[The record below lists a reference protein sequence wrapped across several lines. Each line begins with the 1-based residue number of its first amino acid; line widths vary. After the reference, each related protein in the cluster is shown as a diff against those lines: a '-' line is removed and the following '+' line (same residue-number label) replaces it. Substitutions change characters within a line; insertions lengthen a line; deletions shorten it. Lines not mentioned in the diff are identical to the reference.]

1 MFNTV
6 LEVVWL
12 TFEQYINNPMGKNNA
27 VFSGR
32 ELFRAKY
39 IDALD
44 KLYVREGGKIDYVLY
59 TKGDNYYIYLKI
71 PSEVV
76 ENFYYDVV
84 VEFYPSSGSISN
96 SKSLSDY
103 DVRFFSNDPSFVF
116 TYAYVFSK
124 NDMFIKDLSSK
135 MSKEA
140 LKKSPNERN
149 PGYQVGYVKSLYFT
163 YLIMKN
169 KGLFSKLRYDGTD
182 KYNPKALLQ
191 MITPADEKIRERQE
205 LGSAAKAKRNK
216 RTAGRDVN
224 KREDKNDS
232 KYDNSNQ
239 EVRPAVTTTS
249 VISKTS
255 KKSNMVSKIKPGR
268 KSRFLK
274 K

>member
-1 MFNTV
+1 
-6 LEVVWL
+6 
-12 TFEQYINNPMGKNNA
+12 MGKNNA

-44 KLYVREGGKIDYVLY
+44 KLYVREGGKIDYILY
-59 TKGDNYYIYLKI
+59 TKGDNYYIYMKI

-96 SKSLSDY
+96 SRSLSDY
-103 DVRFFSNDPSFVF
+103 DVRFFSNDPSFVY

-140 LKKSPNERN
+140 LRKSPNERN

-169 KGLFSKLRYDGTD
+169 KGLFSKIRYEGVD

-191 MITPADEKIRERQE
+191 MITAADEKIAERQE
-205 LGSAAKAKRNK
+205 LGSGKGKKKRAVS
-216 RTAGRDVN
+216 TDTN
-224 KREDKNDS
+224 KREDKDNG
-232 KYDNSNQ
+232 KYNNNSNP
-239 EVRPAVTTTS
+239 ESIPVVTKTS

-255 KKSNMVSKIKPGR
+255 KKSNTIGKIKPKR
-268 KSRFLK
+268 KSDFRK
-274 K
+274 N

>member
-1 MFNTV
+1 M
-6 LEVVWL
+6 

-32 ELFRAKY
+32 ELFRSKY
-39 IDALD
+39 IDTLD

-59 TKGDNYYIYLKI
+59 SKGDNYYVYMKI

-84 VEFYPSSGSISN
+84 VEFYPSSGSVSN
-96 SKSLSDY
+96 SRTLSDY

-124 NDMFIKDLSSK
+124 NDMFIKDLQSK

-140 LKKSPNERN
+140 LRKSPNERN

-169 KGLFSKLRYDGTD
+169 KGLFSKIRFEGCE

-191 MITPADEKIRERQE
+191 VITPSDEKIRERQE
-205 LGSAAKAKRNK
+205 LGSDTAKKKRAAKKETNR
-216 RTAGRDVN
+216 RDY
-224 KREDKNDS
+224 KDEG
-232 KYDNSNQ
+232 KYTNN
-239 EVRPAVTTTS
+239 EPPMAMPTVTKTS
-249 VISKTS
+249 VISRKSKTA
-255 KKSNMVSKIKPGR
+255 NTIGKIKPNRRSG
-268 KSRFLK
+268 FGK